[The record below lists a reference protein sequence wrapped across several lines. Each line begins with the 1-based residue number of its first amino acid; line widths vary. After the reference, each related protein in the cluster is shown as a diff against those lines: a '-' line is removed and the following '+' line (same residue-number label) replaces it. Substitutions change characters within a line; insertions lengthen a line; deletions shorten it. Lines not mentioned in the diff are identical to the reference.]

1 MGLCEL
7 RVREG
12 RADSLVYVFRSVRE
26 ATAMVR
32 FLEDFMPGAEFV
44 IQPVR
49 H

>member
-12 RADSLVYVFRSVRE
+12 RADSLVYVFRSMRD
-26 ATAMVR
+26 AIAMVQ
-32 FLEDFMPGAEFV
+32 FLKDFMPDAEFV
-44 IQPVR
+44 IQQVR